1 MNHATFM
8 GWLAFD
14 LELKIAKSGTSYL
27 TNSLTVRRPYKDA
40 EGNKGYDNIPFIAYG
55 KIAETISH
63 YLKKGD
69 PLLLSGSM
77 TSSINTMKVLD
88 PTTATVKDKKIQSLK
103 LSVESF
109 EFVPTKTGDH
119 STKVQGE
126 KKKEKRDPKDLYYSG
141 DELAVI

>member
-1 MNHATFM
+1 M
-8 GWLAFD
+8 
-14 LELKIAKSGTSYL
+14 
-27 TNSLTVRRPYKDA
+27 
-40 EGNKGYDNIPFIAYG
+40 
-55 KIAETISH
+55 
-63 YLKKGD
+63 
-69 PLLLSGSM
+69 LLSGSM